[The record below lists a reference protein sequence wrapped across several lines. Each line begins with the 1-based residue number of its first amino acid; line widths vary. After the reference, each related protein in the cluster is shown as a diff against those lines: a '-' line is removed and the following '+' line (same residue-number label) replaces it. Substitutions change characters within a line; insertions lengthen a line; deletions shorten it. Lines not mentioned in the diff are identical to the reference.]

1 MNITERMI
9 KDIVKYSY
17 IKNED
22 SFKNRLLSVPTDFK
36 EYFLRK
42 IKNFA
47 SHVLFK
53 LKFKIDIKSLDAKYI
68 KLKKELSLL
77 DER

>member
-22 SFKNRLLSVPTDFK
+22 SFKNRLLSVPTNFK
-36 EYFLRK
+36 EYF
-42 IKNFA
+42 
-47 SHVLFK
+47 
-53 LKFKIDIKSLDAKYI
+53 
-68 KLKKELSLL
+68 
-77 DER
+77 